1 MEVILTNH
9 ERKRLL
15 EAYSEYVTGKFNE
28 LTNNIVVLVGFCLG
42 TLSAPT
48 SLAIYNYFIVVIILF
63 VFVWLMLSERN
74 TSKSK
79 LKNILNELE
88 GKYKTQNYSQESL
101 AEIRSYDIWKGFS
114 NRVFKNNLQVL
125 SATLFCIYTACIHAL
140 NAGII

>member
-48 SLAIYNYFIVVIILF
+48 SLAIYNYFIVG
-63 VFVWLMLSERN
+63 VFQGSCHHSLS
-74 TSKSK
+74 
-79 LKNILNELE
+79 
-88 GKYKTQNYSQESL
+88 Y
-101 AEIRSYDIWKGFS
+101 
-114 NRVFKNNLQVL
+114 
-125 SATLFCIYTACIHAL
+125 
-140 NAGII
+140 